1 MKQSTIKLGLTVE
14 VRVGVGDNVGAR
26 AEVDQL
32 DLVSLVEE
40 IDQDIF
46 VLDVP
51 VDDTPLVACE
61 DCLNDLAQERSGKVL
76 LQWSLYER
84 IGNSCWYEIKCIVKD
99 TKRKLS

>member
-1 MKQSTIKLGLTVE
+1 MKQSTITLGLTVE

-76 LQWSLYER
+76 LQ
-84 IGNSCWYEIKCIVKD
+84 
-99 TKRKLS
+99 